1 MARWWFTGQLLI
13 DINESRLHFR
23 AGIVF
28 HGGMTAHTVLFC
40 TYKILVVVYT
50 AQAAYILY
58 DEKCREHGCI
68 HFAYGEFWE
77 VPGAWLHTFYM
88 MKSASSLYK
97 MTVRGSCTKIVWRF
111 SSISYCCFGVKY
123 SSTVLYSTGISTV
136 QLYIYSCIG
145 TAVLVLEAGLLEP
158 GVGSLLA
165 CQL

>member
-1 MARWWFTGQLLI
+1 
-13 DINESRLHFR
+13 
-23 AGIVF
+23 
-28 HGGMTAHTVLFC
+28 MTARRVLFC

-123 SSTVLYSTGISTV
+123 SSTVLYYCTIPRIV
-136 QLYIYSCIG
+136 EYSRWNPHFSNKIVTLHVARFYYACMSITIGCILNPQ
-145 TAVLVLEAGLLEP
+145 TRAFHLSKKLW
-158 GVGSLLA
+158 
-165 CQL
+165 

>member
-1 MARWWFTGQLLI
+1 MAALSRQNRNLARSNSLI
-13 DINESRLHFR
+13 DINESRRDFR
-23 AGIVF
+23 ARIVF
-28 HGGMTAHTVLFC
+28 HGGMTARRVLFC

-123 SSTVLYSTGISTV
+123 RYSVITVPVQRNYGTSTGLRITRNTTTV
-136 QLYIYSCIG
+136 
-145 TAVLVLEAGLLEP
+145 TP
-158 GVGSLLA
+158 
-165 CQL
+165 

>member
-28 HGGMTAHTVLFC
+28 YGGMTARTVLFC

-111 SSISYCCFGVKY
+111 SSISYCCFDVK
-123 SSTVLYSTGISTV
+123 SSCDQRFVWVYAQCALSTCFHT
-136 QLYIYSCIG
+136 L
-145 TAVLVLEAGLLEP
+145 
-158 GVGSLLA
+158 
-165 CQL
+165 